1 MNKTSNTLEKRLA
14 KFQDLVPSKVPF
26 VEGKLKGHQDRSN
39 YSIVGPGVS
48 EDSKQNVKIAE
59 AHGFNI
65 GAVSAA
71 PLNGSGLH
79 SHTTA
84 EVFLIF
90 SGSWRFYWGV
100 DGKEGEVILNK
111 GDVASFPTN
120 MFRGFQNVS
129 EDKEALMFVVLG
141 ENDPG
146 VITWTP
152 ELLKKAKESGMILLE
167 DNTLIDIEKKDIPDG
182 KKPIEP
188 VNDKEL
194 SSFDH
199 YTSEEIEKYVI
210 RYKDHLQYSVDD
222 DHYNSN
228 SIINYLDY
236 FTIHDKKFDPN
247 ILHNTGFG
255 LTMLKGKN
263 AHIHPYSLNQS
274 EVFLCYEGEWQITCD
289 DEIVTIGPK
298 DTFSSPKN
306 SVRSIKNISDQEGS
320 IFIVRQKNS

>member
-1 MNKTSNTLEKRLA
+1 MTIDINTRLA
-14 KFQDLVPSKVPF
+14 RFEDLIPSKVPF

-71 PLNGSGLH
+71 SMNGSVLH

-90 SGSWRFYWGV
+90 SGSWRFYWGS
-100 DGKEGEVILNK
+100 DGKEGEVILHK

-129 EDKEALMFVVLG
+129 DDEAYMVVVLG

-152 ELLKKAKESGMILLE
+152 KVIKDAKDTGMVLLNDNSLIDLDKQKIPEGKKALE
-167 DNTLIDIEKKDIPDG
+167 PLHE
-182 KKPIEP
+182 
-188 VNDKEL
+188 NDL
-194 SSFDH
+194 HQFDH
-199 YTSEEIEKYVI
+199 YTSDEIEKFVI
-210 RYKDHLQYSVDD
+210 RSSDSRRRHG
-222 DHYNSN
+222 NSWRV
-228 SIINYLDY
+228 
-236 FTIHDKKFDPN
+236 H
-247 ILHNTGFG
+247 
-255 LTMLKGKN
+255 
-263 AHIHPYSLNQS
+263 
-274 EVFLCYEGEWQITCD
+274 W
-289 DEIVTIGPK
+289 
-298 DTFSSPKN
+298 
-306 SVRSIKNISDQEGS
+306 
-320 IFIVRQKNS
+320 

>member
-1 MNKTSNTLEKRLA
+1 MSIDILSRLA
-14 KFQDLVPSKVPF
+14 KFNDLIPSKVPF

-48 EDSKQNVKIAE
+48 EDAKQNVKIAE

-71 PLNGSGLH
+71 PMNGSGLH

-90 SGSWRFYWGV
+90 SGSWRFYWGT
-100 DGKEGEVILNK
+100 DGKEGEIILNK

-129 EDKEALMFVVLG
+129 EDEAFMVVVLG

-152 ELLKKAKESGMILLE
+152 AIIKDAKNTGMVLLN
-167 DNTLIDIEKKDIPDG
+167 DNSLIDLDKQNIPDG
-182 KKPIEP
+182 KKALEP
-188 VNDKEL
+188 LHENDL
-194 SSFDH
+194 QQFDH
-199 YTSEEIEKYVI
+199 YTSGEIEKFVI
-210 RYKDHLQYSVDD
+210 RSSDSQKYTEDD
-222 DHYNSN
+222 EHYNSN
-228 SIINYLDY
+228 SIINYLGELS
-236 FTIHDKKFDPN
+236 
-247 ILHNTGFG
+247 LHEKTFKAHISHSTGFG
-255 LTMLKGKN
+255 LSLLKGKS
-263 AHIHPYSLNQS
+263 AHIHSYQLDSS
-274 EVFLCYEGEWQITCD
+274 EAFLCLEGKWEITCND
-289 DEIVTIGPK
+289 QKVIIGPR

-306 SVRSIKNISDQEGS
+306 SIRSVKQISDQEGS
-320 IFIVRQKNS
+320 LFLIRQKN